1 MFKFKQIKPS
11 VHFLLPRHSP
21 VKKRTVRKRSSAFK
35 RVPIQTNYAPAAIE
49 PEEEMEEADE
59 SFASLNATISSL
71 IANGQEALSSTP
83 ERAFSFEP
91 SYQAAS
97 LNARIANR
105 PRSPLRTQRFDAG
118 AVQEVLER
126 SASPIKQAWWE
137 S

>member
-1 MFKFKQIKPS
+1 MFEFQQIKPS
-11 VHFLLPRHSP
+11 VHFLLPRRSP
-21 VKKRTVRKRSSAFK
+21 VKKRTVRKRSSAPK
-35 RVPIQTNYAPAAIE
+35 RIPIQSTYTPAAME
-49 PEEEMEEADE
+49 PEEMEEADE

-126 SASPIKQAWWE
+126 SASPSKQAWWE
-137 S
+137 A